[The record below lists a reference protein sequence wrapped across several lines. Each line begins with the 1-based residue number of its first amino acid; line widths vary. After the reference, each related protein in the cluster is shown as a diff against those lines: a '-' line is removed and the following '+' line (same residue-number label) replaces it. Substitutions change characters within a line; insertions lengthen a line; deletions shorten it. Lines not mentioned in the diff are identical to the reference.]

1 MTNALLIKRLTDIK
15 DNGGE
20 MATNLIEKLIED
32 LKEEELKRG
41 FKGSDKQR
49 LLLAKKLQKSLVN
62 RRPVLAMY
70 HKVDEE
76 HYVFT
81 NSAFLVKV
89 DKDFVEQGG
98 LHTDDKDWIETFKNG
113 TKGYLWRANQHEY
126 PNVSECWLD
135 NKADTK
141 IIKVNAVGI
150 MNFINANKEKPYFK
164 LIVDNQ
170 TTIAFDRL
178 TFYKAMVLSN
188 AYKEKQI
195 EFKYR
200 GCLNPIQIG
209 DVAVITPIRTWGS
222 SEEEKYPVADIRRA

>member
-15 DNGGE
+15 DNGG
-20 MATNLIEKLIED
+20 AFTTNLIDKLIED

-49 LLLAKKLQKSLVN
+49 LLLAKRLQKNLLN

-81 NSAFLVKV
+81 DSAFLVKV
-89 DKDFVEQGG
+89 DKDFVEQGE
-98 LHTDDKDWIETFKNG
+98 LHTDDKDWAVISKDG
-113 TKGYLWRANQHEY
+113 IKGYLWRANQHEY

-141 IIKVNAVGI
+141 MIKVNAVGI

-164 LIVDNQ
+164 LIVDND

-178 TFYKAMVLSN
+178 VFYKAMVLSN

-195 EFKYR
+195 EFMYR
-200 GCLNPIQIG
+200 GCLKPIQIG
-209 DVAVITPIRTWGS
+209 YVAVITPIRTCGS
-222 SEEEKYPVADIRRA
+222 SEEEQYLTLDIRRA